1 MPVLPIDSG
10 RYGSEEMREI
20 FEESRKLSYMLR
32 VEGEVARAQAEL
44 GLIPKGAGEEIFEK
58 ANTRFVKLER
68 CKELER
74 LTRHET
80 ASVVLALEEVCSDEA
95 KPWVHYGLTSNDLLD
110 TSTSLQLKD
119 ALAIVRRRMVEL
131 LKSLIEKARAYSKLP
146 SVGRTHGQHAS
157 VMPFGLK
164 FSVWASE
171 LIAQL
176 ELLDRLRDR
185 VLLCKTLGAVGTGS
199 IMGEKA
205 VEVEELVSK
214 RLGLNPVKAATQVI
228 PRERYAELI
237 FFSALVGSTLDRIAT
252 EVRNLQRTEIGEVEE
267 PFLEGQVGSS
277 ALPIKRNPIRSER
290 VSSLARLL
298 RGLVQVALENV
309 SLWHERDLTNSANE
323 RFTLPLS
330 MILLDEML
338 STTHYVVS
346 NLKVDEGRVR
356 RNLELTRGLVYSEF
370 VLKWLLRK
378 GLPRSKAY
386 GLLQRAAFRAME
398 RGTSYREEIRRDAE
412 LSKYLSEEEL
422 DEAFDAERCFSAS
435 KRIMDEV
442 EREALSLIEVDEPL
456 ED

>member
-1 MPVLPIDSG
+1 M
-10 RYGSEEMREI
+10 
-20 FEESRKLSYMLR
+20 
-32 VEGEVARAQAEL
+32 
-44 GLIPKGAGEEIFEK
+44 
-58 ANTRFVKLER
+58 
-68 CKELER
+68 
-74 LTRHET
+74 
-80 ASVVLALEEVCSDEA
+80 
-95 KPWVHYGLTSNDLLD
+95 
-110 TSTSLQLKD
+110 
-119 ALAIVRRRMVEL
+119 
-131 LKSLIEKARAYSKLP
+131 
-146 SVGRTHGQHAS
+146 
-157 VMPFGLK
+157 
-164 FSVWASE
+164 
-171 LIAQL
+171 
-176 ELLDRLRDR
+176 
-185 VLLCKTLGAVGTGS
+185 
-199 IMGEKA
+199 
-205 VEVEELVSK
+205 
-214 RLGLNPVKAATQVI
+214 
-228 PRERYAELI
+228 
-237 FFSALVGSTLDRIAT
+237 VGSTLDRIAT

-346 NLKVDEGRVR
+346 NLRVDEGRVR

-456 ED
+456 EDKVGEGGA